1 MQHLYERR
9 ILIIVVTCYSTRHI
23 PTTMVD
29 SMHVAAKDI
38 PSLRPCTC
46 IEFCWYFKQYFRLFA
61 VDPSSRSIGNLSL
74 TARRDDAVAH
84 LTFEFMRVCVVFVF
98 RTASPRYRQLVCVST
113 KICPAKQSANSEE
126 ALRCVFQCGS

>member
-1 MQHLYERR
+1 MSPPRTSQAFGLVPALSFAGTSNSISR
-9 ILIIVVTCYSTRHI
+9 LFVVT
-23 PTTMVD
+23 P
-29 SMHVAAKDI
+29 
-38 PSLRPCTC
+38 P
-46 IEFCWYFKQYFRLFA
+46 
-61 VDPSSRSIGNLSL
+61 SRSIGNLSL
-74 TARRDDAVAH
+74 TARRDDAVAQ